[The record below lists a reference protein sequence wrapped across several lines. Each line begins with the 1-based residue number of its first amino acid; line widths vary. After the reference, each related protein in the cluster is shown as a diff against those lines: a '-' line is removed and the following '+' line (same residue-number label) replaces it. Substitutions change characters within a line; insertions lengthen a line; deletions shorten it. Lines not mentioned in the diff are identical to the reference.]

1 MLANHIGQL
10 LEIVYLDQTGKLS
23 QRRIEI
29 RHIRNGLVYADCLRS
44 GEPRTFKQENI
55 LAWQPSKAIRPTI
68 SVKELA
74 ARSANHITK
83 EAAATAATASSSPVA
98 HANGSTTTTSNDQ
111 RTLLT
116 SHSSTATR
124 PRRSHSKSYARTS
137 QTNRRSSTISKTN
150 KTTTTV
156 PPISHI
162 S

>member
-1 MLANHIGQL
+1 MLANHIGEL

-74 ARSANHITK
+74 AMTLDK
-83 EAAATAATASSSPVA
+83 SP
-98 HANGSTTTTSNDQ
+98 
-111 RTLLT
+111 TL
-116 SHSSTATR
+116 
-124 PRRSHSKSYARTS
+124 
-137 QTNRRSSTISKTN
+137 TN
-150 KTTTTV
+150 K
-156 PPISHI
+156 ISQV

>member
-74 ARSANHITK
+74 AQSANQMTK
-83 EAAATAATASSSPVA
+83 EVASATASSSPVTHA
-98 HANGSTTTTSNDQ
+98 HRSTTTKPNDK
-111 RTLLT
+111 RTMFT
-116 SHSSTATR
+116 SHFSTNTR
-124 PRRSHSKSYARTS
+124 HRPSHSKTNSYSRTS
-137 QTNRRSSTISKTN
+137 PTTRRSSTMSKM
-150 KTTTTV
+150 KQTTTEPSPV
-156 PPISHI
+156 SHI